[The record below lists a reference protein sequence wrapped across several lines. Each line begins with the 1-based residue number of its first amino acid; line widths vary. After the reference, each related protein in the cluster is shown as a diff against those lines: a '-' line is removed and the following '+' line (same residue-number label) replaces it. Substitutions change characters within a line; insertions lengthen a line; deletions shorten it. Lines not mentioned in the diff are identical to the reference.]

1 MIDWNDI
8 RYFLAVLRS
17 GTTLGASRALGVSQS
32 TVARRIAV
40 LEEGLGLE
48 LFDKRQSGYG
58 LTEAGAEL
66 LETAEAMETAA
77 GAFIT
82 KAAARKRGLSGTVR
96 LTTNDLFANEFL
108 MRAMRG
114 FRASFPEILLEV
126 ITSDR
131 RLDLASGEADIALRA
146 STPPT
151 QPDLVGRRI
160 AKDSWGVYCSRA
172 YSLKNGMPTSIAEL
186 ASHPAIGIYSEVFE
200 GPVTAWARAHF
211 PASAIVLR
219 PNSVSALYAA
229 IRNGYGIGLM
239 SDVVGAGDPEMVRCF
254 DPRIE
259 HDYEIWLLTHERLRN
274 VPRIRA
280 VLDYL
285 GGYFASGLH
294 MKRSPEN
301 EFAATAP

>member
-8 RYFLAVLRS
+8 RFFLAVLRS

-40 LEEGLGLE
+40 LEQGLGLE

-77 GAFIT
+77 GAFTT

-108 MRAMRG
+108 MRAMRD

-126 ITSDR
+126 ITSDS

-160 AKDSWGVYCSRA
+160 AKDNWSIYCSRA
-172 YSLKNGMPTSIAEL
+172 YSLKNGTPTSIAEL
-186 ASHPAIGIYSEVFE
+186 ASHPVISVSAEPFG
-200 GPVTAWARAHF
+200 GPVVAWIKTHI
-211 PASAIVLR
+211 PASAIALR
-219 PNSVSALYAA
+219 QNSIGAVYSA
-229 IRNGYGIGLM
+229 IKSGFGIGLIP
-239 SDVVGAGDPEMVRCF
+239 DFVAAHDPDMVRCF

-259 HDYEIWLLTHERLRN
+259 HDYEIWLLTHERLRT

-294 MKRSPEN
+294 MKRSPEM
-301 EFAATAP
+301 EMDAR